1 MPINPLEGIP
11 NPSSSLIPSLQS
23 SQLSPV
29 KQPQVAQTVMQ
40 GIPQTIVDQLK
51 PSEFVPSVTRSLEL
65 PIFTAPNPSLKY
77 PVINVPT
84 QEEFD
89 AAVRAEKEK
98 EKEEKEEKKRELP
111 DAPPI
116 LPAIKIPQQEDKSE
130 ATTTTTQL
138 TTDKPITAEIQVPI
152 LGAVPV
158 PTNKEVALAGTTA
171 MAATAAAL
179 LGKSAVEFL
188 LKFFKPIAN
197 QIWIRS
203 KKLLSK
209 DLTDYELQLFFAFE
223 KEKEL
228 KAVAKKLKKEFKVE
242 KQRQYKESKK

>member
-1 MPINPLEGIP
+1 
-11 NPSSSLIPSLQS
+11 
-23 SQLSPV
+23 
-29 KQPQVAQTVMQ
+29 
-40 GIPQTIVDQLK
+40 
-51 PSEFVPSVTRSLEL
+51 LEL
-65 PIFTAPNPSLKY
+65 PVFTAPNPSLKY

-89 AAVRAEKEK
+89 AAVRADKEK
-98 EKEEKEEKKRELP
+98 EKSEKEEKKRELP

-116 LPAIKIPQQEDKSE
+116 LPAIKIPQQQDDKSE
-130 ATTTTTQL
+130 SSTTTQP
-138 TTDKPITAEIQVPI
+138 TIDKPVTAEIQVPI

-179 LGKSAVEFL
+179 LGKSAVDFL

-197 QIWIRS
+197 QLWIRG

-223 KEKEL
+223 KDKQM
-228 KAVAKKLKKEFKVE
+228 KSVAKKLQKEFKLE
-242 KQRQYKESKK
+242 KKRQHKSGN

>member
-1 MPINPLEGIP
+1 MQEIP
-11 NPSSSLIPSLQS
+11 P
-23 SQLSPV
+23 
-29 KQPQVAQTVMQ
+29 
-40 GIPQTIVDQLK
+40 TIVDQLK
-51 PSEFVPSVTRSLEL
+51 PSEFGPSVTRSLGL
-65 PIFTAPNPSLKY
+65 PIFTAPNSSLNY

-89 AAVRAEKEK
+89 AAVRADKEK
-98 EKEEKEEKKRELP
+98 EQQEKEEKKRELP

-116 LPAIKIPQQEDKSE
+116 IPAINAVQPQDKPE
-130 ATTTTTQL
+130 PTTNTQL
-138 TTDKPITAEIQVPI
+138 TTDKPISAEIHVPI

-179 LGKSAVEFL
+179 LGKSAVDFL

-197 QIWIRS
+197 QIWIRG

>member
-23 SQLSPV
+23 SQLSPP
-29 KQPQVAQTVMQ
+29 KQPQVAQTAIQ
-40 GIPQTIVDQLK
+40 GIPPTIVDQLK
-51 PSEFVPSVTRSLEL
+51 PSEFGPSVTRSLGL
-65 PIFTAPNPSLKY
+65 PVFTAPNPGLNY

-84 QEEFD
+84 QEEYD
-89 AAVRAEKEK
+89 AAVRAEKQK

-116 LPAIKIPQQEDKSE
+116 MPAINAVQPQDKPES
-130 ATTTTTQL
+130 TTNTQL
-138 TTDKPITAEIQVPI
+138 TTDKPISAEIQVPI
-152 LGAVPV
+152 LGAVPI

-197 QIWIRS
+197 QVWIRG

-223 KEKEL
+223 KDKQM
-228 KAVAKKLKKEFKVE
+228 KAVAKKLQKEFKLE
-242 KQRQYKESKK
+242 KKRQHDSGK

>member
-23 SQLSPV
+23 NQLSPV
-29 KQPQVAQTVMQ
+29 KQPQVAQTAIQ
-40 GIPQTIVDQLK
+40 GIPQTIVDQL
-51 PSEFVPSVTRSLEL
+51 PSPKGSVPFTDGLAP
-65 PIFTAPNPSLKY
+65 PIVDVPRPNIKY
-77 PVINVPT
+77 PVLNVPT

-89 AAVRAEKEK
+89 AAVRADKEK
-98 EKEEKEEKKRELP
+98 EKSEKEEKKRELP

-116 LPAIKIPQQEDKSE
+116 LPAIKVPQQQEKFES
-130 ATTTTTQL
+130 
-138 TTDKPITAEIQVPI
+138 TTDTLPTKEKPISAEMQVPI

-179 LGKSAVEFL
+179 LGKSAVDFL

-197 QIWIRS
+197 QLWIRG
-203 KKLLSK
+203 KKLLNK
-209 DLTDYELQLFFAFE
+209 DLTDYEVQVFFAFE
-223 KEKEL
+223 HQ
-228 KAVAKKLKKEFKVE
+228 KKLNKLFKKEQK
-242 KQRQYKESKK
+242 KQKLEQYKKFHDK

>member
-1 MPINPLEGIP
+1 LG
-11 NPSSSLIPSLQS
+11 L
-23 SQLSPV
+23 PV
-29 KQPQVAQTVMQ
+29 
-40 GIPQTIVDQLK
+40 
-51 PSEFVPSVTRSLEL
+51 
-65 PIFTAPNPSLKY
+65 FTAPNSSLKY

-84 QEEFD
+84 QEEYD

-130 ATTTTTQL
+130 STTTTQQ
-138 TTDKPITAEIQVPI
+138 TPDKPVTAEIQVPI

-179 LGKSAVEFL
+179 LGKSAVDFL

-197 QIWIRS
+197 QVWIRG

-223 KEKEL
+223 KEKEM
-228 KAVAKKLKKEFKVE
+228 KAIAKKLQKEFHLE
-242 KQRQYKESKK
+242 KKRQHNLGK